1 MHIQLRMHIRV
12 PISHMPRWCDLTKTT
27 NPKLSNVRIIT
38 DLIYTDWVHPEDP
51 YFEMWYNI
59 GIA

>member
-1 MHIQLRMHIRV
+1 MHIRV